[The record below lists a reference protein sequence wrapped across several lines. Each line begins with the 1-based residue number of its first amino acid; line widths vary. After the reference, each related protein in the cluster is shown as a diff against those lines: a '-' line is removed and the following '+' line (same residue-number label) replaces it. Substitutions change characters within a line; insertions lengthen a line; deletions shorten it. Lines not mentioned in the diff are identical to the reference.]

1 MVEDLRFDKRQQA
14 LSCTSTGGPPTTV
27 MWTKNGQTLNIDEI
41 THTQTQRI
49 TNTSSSIF
57 VTTIFIH
64 HRPDLSE
71 IVGNYS
77 CIVNN
82 SRVTTMGMNQHT
94 FEIQGK

>member
-1 MVEDLRFDKRQQA
+1 MAEDLRFDKRRQA

-27 MWTKNGQTLNIDEI
+27 TWTKNRQLLNIDGI

-49 TNTSSSIF
+49 IDASSSTF

-64 HRPDLSE
+64 HRPDLSV

-77 CIVNN
+77 CLVNN
-82 SRVTTMGMNQHT
+82 SRVTTMGMNQRT